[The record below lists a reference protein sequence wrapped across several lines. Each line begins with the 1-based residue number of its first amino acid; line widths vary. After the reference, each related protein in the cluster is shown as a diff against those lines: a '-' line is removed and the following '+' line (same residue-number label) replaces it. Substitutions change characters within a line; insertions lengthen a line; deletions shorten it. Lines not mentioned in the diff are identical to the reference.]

1 MTQSIVV
8 QVGQCGNQI
17 GCRFW
22 DLALR
27 EHAASNPRGTYDTAL
42 SSFFRN
48 VNPNRRVGGPAS
60 LPVGDGT
67 GKIRSLKARAVL
79 VDMEESVVNEL
90 LRGQLGEVFDCRQNL
105 TSISG
110 SGNNWAVG
118 HYMYGDMYADQLA
131 ECIRRAAEEC
141 DCLQTFFLLHSMGG
155 GTGSGLGT
163 YVLDHLR
170 DTYPEVYRFA
180 LPVYPSVDDDVIT
193 SPYNSLL
200 ATSHLTAHADCVLPV
215 ENESL
220 GRITQLVSKNCG
232 GGSLGSGK
240 LQSKS
245 RSQQGVLS
253 SGVSSSHGSAAE
265 VKSKPFD
272 DMNNI
277 VANLMLNLTSSSRF
291 EGSLN
296 VDLNEITM
304 NLVPYPRMH
313 YLVSSMAPL
322 YSLRDVGMGP
332 RSMDQVFSDAL
343 ARDHQLMHADPK
355 NNVYLACAMLLRGKV
370 QMSDIRRNIER
381 MRPSLSF
388 VHWNDAGWKTG
399 LCSVPPAGQAY
410 SLLCLANNTCIRHT
424 FRNIHQ
430 RFRKLYQRRAHLHH
444 YTTVAGMEAAEFD
457 TASESLLSL
466 IDEYEQLDV
475 ASRQPEHL
483 IPPLQIAK

>member
-8 QVGQCGNQI
+8 QVGQCGNQV

-27 EHAASNPRGTYDTAL
+27 EHAKSNAQGTYDSAL

-48 VNPNRRVGGPAS
+48 VDDRRSARSAS
-60 LPVGDGT
+60 LPVGDGS

-79 VDMEESVVNEL
+79 VDMEESVVNEM
-90 LRGQLGEVFDCRQNL
+90 LRGQLGEIFDCRQNL

-118 HYMYGDMYADQLA
+118 HLMYGDMYSEQIAD
-131 ECIRRAAEEC
+131 CIRRAAEEC

-163 YVLDHLR
+163 YILDHLR
-170 DTYPEVYRFA
+170 DAYPEVYRFA
-180 LPVYPSVDDDVIT
+180 VPVYPSSDDDVIT
-193 SPYNSLL
+193 SPYNTTL
-200 ATSHLTAHADCVLPV
+200 AMSHLTSNADCVLPV

-220 GRITQLVSKNCG
+220 QRLTELVAKSC
-232 GGSLGSGK
+232 GSGK
-240 LQSKS
+240 LSRP
-245 RSQQGVLS
+245 RSQHGHAASAVT
-253 SGVSSSHGSAAE
+253 SSHATAAGS
-265 VKSKPFD
+265 KSKPFD

-277 VANLMLNLTSSSRF
+277 VANLLLNLTSSSRF

-304 NLVPYPRMH
+304 NLVPFPRMH

-322 YSLRDVGMGP
+322 YSLRDVGMAP
-332 RSMDQVFSDAL
+332 RSTDQIFSDAL
-343 ARDHQLMHADPK
+343 SRDYQLIHADPK
-355 NNVYLACAMLLRGKV
+355 NNVYLACAMLLRGKI

-381 MRPSLSF
+381 LQPSVRF

-399 LCSVPPAGQAY
+399 LCSVPPVGQDY
-410 SLLCLANNTCIRHT
+410 SLLCLANNTCVRHT
-424 FRNIHQ
+424 FHSLHQ

-444 YTTVAGMEAAEFD
+444 YISVAGMDVGLFD
-457 TASESLLSL
+457 TASESLLS
-466 IDEYEQLDV
+466 IIKEYEHLENTTRHPPSPIPRLQV
-475 ASRQPEHL
+475 AL
-483 IPPLQIAK
+483 